1 MSDSSVINKM
11 KVLRVDLDNESNLL
25 RGQMELPLNEIIIK
39 NRQSENNSVKLSRG
53 VVFSRWVRR
62 MTSQFD
68 SVDPFYK

>member
-53 VVFSRWVRR
+53 VAFSRWVRR

>member
-25 RGQMELPLNEIIIK
+25 RGQMELPLNETIIK

>member
-25 RGQMELPLNEIIIK
+25 RGQMELPLNETIIK
-39 NRQSENNSVKLSRG
+39 NRQSENNSVKLNRG
-53 VVFSRWVRR
+53 VAFSRWLRR
-62 MTSQFD
+62 MTSQLD

>member
-11 KVLRVDLDNESNLL
+11 KVLRVDLDYESNLL

>member
-1 MSDSSVINKM
+1 MSDSSTINKM

-25 RGQMELPLNEIIIK
+25 RDQMELPLNETIIK

-53 VVFSRWVRR
+53 VAFSRWVRR

>member
-1 MSDSSVINKM
+1 MSNSSTINKM

-25 RGQMELPLNEIIIK
+25 RDQMELPLNETIIK

>member
-1 MSDSSVINKM
+1 M

-25 RGQMELPLNEIIIK
+25 RDQMELPLNETIIK

-53 VVFSRWVRR
+53 VAFSRWVRR

>member
-25 RGQMELPLNEIIIK
+25 RDQMELPLNETIIK
-39 NRQSENNSVKLSRG
+39 NRQSENNSVKLNRG
-53 VVFSRWVRR
+53 VAFSRWLRR
-62 MTSQFD
+62 MTSQLD

>member
-25 RGQMELPLNEIIIK
+25 RDQMELPLNETIIK

-53 VVFSRWVRR
+53 VAFSRWVRR

>member
-25 RGQMELPLNEIIIK
+25 RDQMELPLNETIIK

>member
-25 RGQMELPLNEIIIK
+25 RGQIELPLNEIIIK

-53 VVFSRWVRR
+53 VAFSRWVRR

>member
-25 RGQMELPLNEIIIK
+25 RDQMELPLNEIIIK

-53 VVFSRWVRR
+53 VAFSRWVRR

>member
-1 MSDSSVINKM
+1 MSNSSTINKM

-25 RGQMELPLNEIIIK
+25 RDQMELPLNETIIK

-53 VVFSRWVRR
+53 VAFSRWVRR